1 LNPDEFNWQPIFF
14 KWLIATLVMALLGA
28 VVSVMMGFPAYLIGG
43 VSMVLTG
50 MTGLFV
56 LASKISGRNG

>member
-1 LNPDEFNWQPIFF
+1 MSPEEFKWQPIFY
-14 KWLIATLVMALLGA
+14 KWLAATLVMALVGGFISVLLGY
-28 VVSVMMGFPAYLIGG
+28 PAYLVGG
-43 VSMVLTG
+43 AFMVMTG

>member
-1 LNPDEFNWQPIFF
+1 
-14 KWLIATLVMALLGA
+14 VMALIGA
-28 VVSVMMGFPAYLIGG
+28 FVSVRMGYPAYLIGG
-43 VSMVLTG
+43 VSMVLTA

>member
-1 LNPDEFNWQPIFF
+1 LNPDEFNWQPIFY
-14 KWLIATLVMALLGA
+14 KWLIGTFVMALIGA
-28 VVSVMMGFPAYLIGG
+28 FVSVRMGYPAYLIGG
-43 VSMVLTG
+43 VSMVLTA

>member
-1 LNPDEFNWQPIFF
+1 
-14 KWLIATLVMALLGA
+14 MALLGA

>member
-28 VVSVMMGFPAYLIGG
+28 IVSVMMGFPAYLIGG

>member
-1 LNPDEFNWQPIFF
+1 VNPDEFNWQPIFY
-14 KWLIATLVMALLGA
+14 KWLVATFVMALIGA
-28 VVSVMMGFPAYLIGG
+28 VISVRMGYPAYLLGG

>member
-1 LNPDEFNWQPIFF
+1 MNPDEFNWQPIFF
-14 KWLIATLVMALLGA
+14 KWLIATIVMALLGA
-28 VVSVMMGFPAYLIGG
+28 VVSVLMGFPAYLIGG

>member
-1 LNPDEFNWQPIFF
+1 MNPDEFNWKPIFF
-14 KWLIATLVMALLGA
+14 KWLIATIVMALLGA
-28 VVSVMMGFPAYLIGG
+28 VVSVLMGFPAYLIGG

>member
-14 KWLIATLVMALLGA
+14 KWLIATLVMALVGA
-28 VVSVMMGFPAYLIGG
+28 VVSVLMGFPAYLIGG

>member
-1 LNPDEFNWQPIFF
+1 MNPNEFKWQPTFYR
-14 KWLIATLVMALLGA
+14 WLVATLVMFLVGGFI
-28 VVSVMMGFPAYLIGG
+28 SVRMGYPAYLGG
-43 VSMVLTG
+43 GTLMVLTG

>member
-1 LNPDEFNWQPIFF
+1 MNPDEFNWQPIFY
-14 KWLIATLVMALLGA
+14 KWLVATFVMALIGA
-28 VVSVMMGFPAYLIGG
+28 GISVRMGFPAYLLGG

>member
-14 KWLIATLVMALLGA
+14 KWLIATIVMALLGA
-28 VVSVMMGFPAYLIGG
+28 VVSVLMGFPAYLIGG

>member
-1 LNPDEFNWQPIFF
+1 MNPDEFNWQPIFY
-14 KWLIATLVMALLGA
+14 KWLVATFVMALIGA
-28 VVSVMMGFPAYLIGG
+28 VISVRMGYPAYLLGG

>member
-1 LNPDEFNWQPIFF
+1 LNPDEFNWQPIFY
-14 KWLIATLVMALLGA
+14 KWLVATFVMALIGAFISVRLGY
-28 VVSVMMGFPAYLIGG
+28 PAYLIS
-43 VSMVLTG
+43 VVLMVLTG

>member
-1 LNPDEFNWQPIFF
+1 MNPDEFNWQPIFF

-28 VVSVMMGFPAYLIGG
+28 VVSVLMGFPAYLIGG

>member
-1 LNPDEFNWQPIFF
+1 MNPDEFNWQPIFY
-14 KWLIATLVMALLGA
+14 KWLVATFVMALIGA
-28 VVSVMMGFPAYLIGG
+28 VISVRMGYPAYLLGG
-43 VSMVLTG
+43 VFMVLTG

>member
-1 LNPDEFNWQPIFF
+1 
-14 KWLIATLVMALLGA
+14 MALVGGFISVRLGY
-28 VVSVMMGFPAYLIGG
+28 PAYLVGG
-43 VSMVLTG
+43 AFMVLTG

>member
-1 LNPDEFNWQPIFF
+1 LSPDEFKWQPIFY
-14 KWLIATLVMALLGA
+14 KWLVATLVMALVGGIISVRLGY
-28 VVSVMMGFPAYLIGG
+28 PAYLVGG
-43 VSMVLTG
+43 AFMVMTG

>member
-1 LNPDEFNWQPIFF
+1 LNPDEFNWQPILF

-28 VVSVMMGFPAYLIGG
+28 VVSVLMGFPAYLIGG

>member
-1 LNPDEFNWQPIFF
+1 
-14 KWLIATLVMALLGA
+14 MALVGA
-28 VVSVMMGFPAYLIGG
+28 VISVRLGYPAYLIGG
-43 VSMVLTG
+43 VTMVLTG

>member
-1 LNPDEFNWQPIFF
+1 LNPDEFNWQPIFY
-14 KWLIATLVMALLGA
+14 KWLIATFVMALIGA
-28 VVSVMMGFPAYLIGG
+28 IISVLMGYPAYLIGG
-43 VSMVLTG
+43 VSMVLTA

>member
-1 LNPDEFNWQPIFF
+1 VNPDEFKWQPIFY
-14 KWLIATLVMALLGA
+14 KWLVATFVMALVGA
-28 VVSVMMGFPAYLIGG
+28 VISVRLGYPAYLIGG
-43 VSMVLTG
+43 VTMVLTG

>member
-1 LNPDEFNWQPIFF
+1 VNPDEFNWQPIFY
-14 KWLIATLVMALLGA
+14 KWLVATFVMALIGA
-28 VVSVMMGFPAYLIGG
+28 GISVRMGFPAYLLGG

>member
-28 VVSVMMGFPAYLIGG
+28 VVSVLMGFPAYLIGG

>member
-1 LNPDEFNWQPIFF
+1 MNPDEFVWQPTFY
-14 KWLIATLVMALLGA
+14 KWLIATFVMAFIGA
-28 VVSVMMGFPAYLIGG
+28 IISVRLGFPAYLIGG
-43 VSMVLTG
+43 VFMVMTG